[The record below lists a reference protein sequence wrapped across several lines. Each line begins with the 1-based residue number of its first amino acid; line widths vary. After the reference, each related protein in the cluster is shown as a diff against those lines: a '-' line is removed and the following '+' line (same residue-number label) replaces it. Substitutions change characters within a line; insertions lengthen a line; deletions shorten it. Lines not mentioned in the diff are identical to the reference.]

1 MARSCNLLIYDAI
14 QNKKKRVSQCH
25 CNDGT
30 FFIFHFVHIERI
42 QTAAGQTKHTHF
54 SHAFCLTHIRT
65 AHSGKVFYI
74 SIRFLF
80 FFFLRQ
86 HEFCVFECI
95 VAVES
100 FHHVYSVLCLCLRF
114 KYMRSFSPSLS
125 IVGQSLDSLAQQP
138 YQHKIQ

>member
-1 MARSCNLLIYDAI
+1 MPLQRW
-14 QNKKKRVSQCH
+14 H
-25 CNDGT
+25 
-30 FFIFHFVHIERI
+30 FFHLSFCSYR
-42 QTAAGQTKHTHF
+42 AHTNSRWPEQHKHF
-54 SHAFCLTHIRT
+54 SHAFYLTHIRT

-80 FFFLRQ
+80 FFFLHQ